1 MGEYIEQ
8 QFSNSKLNVPDP
20 TKPETGN
27 KSTYPKSIIKIR
39 RNSMKP
45 RNPRCWFVLSLIAAT
60 LLGVCPQAGLSATVP
75 AAQKELQKLTVGYT
89 PIAGASLPFFI
100 AVEEKIFQKYGFE
113 ILPVFMGG
121 SPLINAAILAGEFP
135 IGYTGGGAVIA
146 SRVSGSDLIAIA
158 SPLPVLTIDGWSK
171 PEIKSIS
178 DLRGKRVGV
187 TRFGASS
194 YFSALS
200 MLESGGM
207 KPSEVTFI
215 QNGGVGESFAAL
227 TGGRVDVC
235 MIGYPFGLNAK
246 NAGFNLLFRPSQTE
260 YGLFP
265 TAVIAARESWLKDA
279 KNRKTAVDFLR
290 ALNEGQQLARES
302 AAATKRALRKFTR
315 VDDDASLQGSFEYYK
330 DAFPSSLRVIEKA
343 MANALK
349 FVDHPKAKQADVK
362 QSFDNSYV
370 DEAMKQ

>member
-1 MGEYIEQ
+1 M
-8 QFSNSKLNVPDP
+8 SNKLFGVAF
-20 TKPETGN
+20 GA
-27 KSTYPKSIIKIR
+27 
-39 RNSMKP
+39 MLLA
-45 RNPRCWFVLSLIAAT
+45 LSALA
-60 LLGVCPQAGLSATVP
+60 QAG
-75 AAQKELQKLTVGYT
+75 QKEFQKLTVGYT
-89 PIAGASLPFFI
+89 PIAGAALPLFI
-100 AVEEKIFQKYGFE
+100 AVTENIFQKHGYE
-113 ILPVFMGG
+113 ISPVFMGG
-121 SPLINAAILAGEFP
+121 SPLINAAVLAGEFP

-146 SRVSGSDLIAIA
+146 SRLSGSDLIAIA

-171 PEIKSIS
+171 PEIKSIG
-178 DLRGKRVGV
+178 DLRGKRVGI

-200 MLESGGM
+200 MLESGGV

-215 QNGGVGESFAAL
+215 QNGGVGESYAAL
-227 TGGRVDVC
+227 VGGRVDVC

-349 FVDHPKAKQADVK
+349 FVDHPKAKQADVR
-362 QSFDNSYV
+362 QSFDNSFV
-370 DEAMKQ
+370 DEAIK